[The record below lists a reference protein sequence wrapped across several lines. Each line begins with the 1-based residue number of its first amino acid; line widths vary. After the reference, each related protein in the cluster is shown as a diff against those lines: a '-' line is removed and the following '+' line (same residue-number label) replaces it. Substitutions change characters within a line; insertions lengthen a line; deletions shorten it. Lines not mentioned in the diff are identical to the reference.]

1 MQEWSSLVS
10 QYHNTAEIIFL
21 KLMIMIE
28 HIKMMQIPY
37 IRIWSMLLSGY
48 VLHRSNSSHL
58 FCNPKDPVLVQTFPY
73 RRIMTYHHY

>member
-37 IRIWSMLLSGY
+37 LRI
-48 VLHRSNSSHL
+48 
-58 FCNPKDPVLVQTFPY
+58 
-73 RRIMTYHHY
+73 